1 MCTFEI
7 RNKKQNMLQ
16 LTNTLKGNA
25 VVYVV
30 NEQTKMDSQFP
41 TYIKEAFES
50 FLNSDSKDDFIKIGK
65 QIFFF
70 IREDNDLEKMRVS
83 GFHIRQKLDKKEL
96 EITIVGSGQQTLA
109 LAEGLYLS
117 NYQFLKYFKDAD
129 EREFLLEKIFIL
141 GSFSEAEIHSMN
153 NIIKAV
159 FWARDMVNEPSSYLS
174 AAQLSKEIQ
183 EIGEEARFSVE
194 VLEKK
199 EIKKLKMGGLLAV
212 NLGSIEPPTFTILEH
227 KPENPINQKPIV
239 LVGKGVVYDTGGL
252 SLKPTAGSMDL
263 MKSDMGGA
271 AMMAGALYAAA
282 LNKSDL
288 HIIALIPATD
298 NRPGENAY
306 APGDVIT
313 MMDGTTVE
321 VLNTDAEGR
330 MILADAIT
338 YADRF
343 QPELIINAATL
354 TGAALVAAGSRA
366 ACLMSNATDDVNTAI
381 LNAGTK
387 VHERMIQLPLWDD
400 YKDQLKSSIAD
411 LKNIGGR
418 FAGTITAGKFL
429 EHFAKQPFVH
439 IDIAGPA
446 FTEAPENYKGNGGT
460 GTGIRALSE
469 FFANYKK

>member
-1 MCTFEI
+1 
-7 RNKKQNMLQ
+7 MLQ
-16 LTNTLKGNA
+16 STNSLNTDA

-30 NEQTKMDSQFP
+30 NEQTSIDSQFP
-41 TYIKEAFES
+41 QYIQETFEAFKASEA
-50 FLNSDSKDDFIKIGK
+50 KEDFIKVGNK
-65 QIFFF
+65 NYFFVK
-70 IREDNDLEKMRVS
+70 ENQDLEKMRVA
-83 GFHIRQKLDKKEL
+83 GFAIRQKLDKKATA
-96 EITIVGSGQQTLA
+96 ITIVGNDEITLA
-109 LAEGLYLS
+109 LAEGLALS

-129 EREFLLEKIFIL
+129 DREYQLENIFIL
-141 GSFSEAEIHSMN
+141 GNISQAAISEMN
-153 NIIKAV
+153 NTIQAV

-174 AAQLSKEIQ
+174 ANQLAKEIQ
-183 EIGEEARFSVE
+183 EIGDEAGFSVE
-194 VLEKK
+194 VLGKS
-199 EIKKLKMGGLLAV
+199 EIQKLKMGGLLAV
-212 NLGSIEPPTFTILEH
+212 NMGSIEPPTFTILEH
-227 KPENPINQKPIV
+227 KPANPINDKPIV

-271 AMMAGALYAAA
+271 AMMAGAIYAAA
-282 LNKSDL
+282 LNKSNV
-288 HIIALIPATD
+288 HIIGLIPATD

-330 MILADAIT
+330 MILADAIS

-343 QPELIINAATL
+343 NPELIINAATL

-366 ACLMSNATDDVNTAI
+366 ACLMSNADETVNKQI
-381 LNAGTK
+381 LDAGTK
-387 VHERMIQLPLWDD
+387 VYERMIQLPLWDD
-400 YKDQLKSSIAD
+400 YKEQIKSSIAD

-446 FTEAPENYKGNGGT
+446 FTEAPENYKGHGGT
-460 GTGIRALSE
+460 GTGIRTLSE

>member
-1 MCTFEI
+1 
-7 RNKKQNMLQ
+7 MLQ
-16 LTNTLKGNA
+16 LTNTLNTDA

-30 NEQTKMDSQFP
+30 NEQTNIDSQFP
-41 TYIKEAFES
+41 QYIQEAFES
-50 FLNSDSKDDFIKIGK
+50 FKNSETKEDFIKVGNK
-65 QIFFF
+65 NYFFVK
-70 IREDNDLEKMRVS
+70 ENQDLEKMRVA
-83 GFHIRQKLDKKEL
+83 GFAIRQKLDKKATA
-96 EITIVGSGQQTLA
+96 ITIIGNDEITLA
-109 LAEGLYLS
+109 LAEGLALS

-129 EREFLLEKIFIL
+129 EREYQLENIFVL
-141 GSFSEAEIHSMN
+141 GNVSQASITEMN
-153 NIIKAV
+153 NVIQAV

-174 AAQLSKEIQ
+174 ANQLAKEIQ
-183 EIGEEARFSVE
+183 EIGDEAGFSVE
-194 VLEKK
+194 VLGKS
-199 EIKKLKMGGLLAV
+199 EIQKLKMGGLLAV
-212 NLGSIEPPTFTILEH
+212 NMGSIEPPTFTILEH
-227 KPENPINQKPIV
+227 KPENPINEKPIV

-271 AMMAGALYAAA
+271 AMMAGAVYAAA
-282 LNKSDL
+282 LNKSNI
-288 HIIALIPATD
+288 HIIGLIPATD
-298 NRPGENAY
+298 NRPGGNAY

-330 MILADAIT
+330 MILADAIS

-343 QPELIINAATL
+343 NPELIINAATL

-366 ACLMSNATDDVNTAI
+366 ACLMSNADESVNKQI
-381 LNAGTK
+381 LDAGTQ
-387 VHERMIQLPLWDD
+387 VYERMIQLPLWDD
-400 YKDQLKSSIAD
+400 YKEQIKSSIAD

-460 GTGIRALSE
+460 GTGIRTLSA

>member
-1 MCTFEI
+1 
-7 RNKKQNMLQ
+7 MLQ
-16 LTNTLKGNA
+16 STNSLNTDA

-30 NEQTKMDSQFP
+30 NEQTSIDSQFP
-41 TYIKEAFES
+41 QYIQETFEAFKASEA
-50 FLNSDSKDDFIKIGK
+50 KEDFIKVGNK
-65 QIFFF
+65 NYFFVK
-70 IREDNDLEKMRVS
+70 ENQDLEKMRVA
-83 GFHIRQKLDKKEL
+83 GFAIRQKLDKKATA
-96 EITIVGSGQQTLA
+96 ITIVGNDEITLA
-109 LAEGLYLS
+109 LAEGLALS

-129 EREFLLEKIFIL
+129 DREYQLENIFIL
-141 GSFSEAEIHSMN
+141 GNISQAAISEMN
-153 NIIKAV
+153 NTIQAV

-174 AAQLSKEIQ
+174 ANQLAKEIQ
-183 EIGEEARFSVE
+183 EIGDEAGFSVE
-194 VLEKK
+194 VLGKS
-199 EIKKLKMGGLLAV
+199 EIQKLKMGGLLAV
-212 NLGSIEPPTFTILEH
+212 NMGSIEPPTFTILEH
-227 KPENPINQKPIV
+227 KPANPINDKPIV

-271 AMMAGALYAAA
+271 AMMAGAIYAAA
-282 LNKSDL
+282 LNKSNV
-288 HIIALIPATD
+288 HIIGLIPATD

-330 MILADAIT
+330 MILADAIS

-343 QPELIINAATL
+343 TPELIINAATL

-366 ACLMSNATDDVNTAI
+366 ACLMSNADETVNKQI
-381 LNAGTK
+381 LDAGTK
-387 VHERMIQLPLWDD
+387 VYERMIQLPLWDD
-400 YKDQLKSSIAD
+400 YKEQIKSSIAD

-446 FTEAPENYKGNGGT
+446 FTEAPENYKGHGGT
-460 GTGIRALSE
+460 GTGIRTLSE

>member
-1 MCTFEI
+1 
-7 RNKKQNMLQ
+7 MLQ
-16 LTNTLKGNA
+16 LTNTLNTDA

-30 NEQTKMDSQFP
+30 NEQTSIDSQFP
-41 TYIKEAFES
+41 QYIQEVFES
-50 FLNSDSKDDFIKIGK
+50 FKTSDAKEDFIKIGNK
-65 QIFFF
+65 NFFF
-70 IREDNDLEKMRVS
+70 VKENQDLEKMRVA
-83 GFHIRQKLDKKEL
+83 GFAIRQKLDKKATA
-96 EITIVGSGQQTLA
+96 ITIVGTDNLA
-109 LAEGLYLS
+109 LAEGLALS

-129 EREFLLEKIFIL
+129 DREYQLENIYIL
-141 GSFSEAEIHSMN
+141 GNVSQASINEMN
-153 NIIKAV
+153 NVIQAV

-174 AAQLSKEIQ
+174 ARQLAKEIQ
-183 EIGEEARFSVE
+183 EIGDEAGFSVE
-194 VLEKK
+194 VLGK
-199 EIKKLKMGGLLAV
+199 EEIQKLKMGGLLAV
-212 NLGSIEPPTFTILEH
+212 NMGSIEPPTFTILEH
-227 KPENPINQKPIV
+227 KPENPINDKPIV

-271 AMMAGALYAAA
+271 AMMAGAVYAAA
-282 LNKSDL
+282 LNKSNI
-288 HIIALIPATD
+288 HIIGLIPATD

-330 MILADAIT
+330 MILADAIS

-343 QPELIINAATL
+343 NPELIINAATL

-366 ACLMSNATDDVNTAI
+366 ACLMSNADESVNKQI
-381 LNAGTK
+381 LDAGTQ
-387 VHERMIQLPLWDD
+387 VYERMIQLPLWDD
-400 YKDQLKSSIAD
+400 YKEQIKSSIAD

-446 FTEAPENYKGNGGT
+446 FTEAPENYKGHGGT
-460 GTGIRALSE
+460 GTGIRTLSE

>member
-1 MCTFEI
+1 
-7 RNKKQNMLQ
+7 MLQ
-16 LTNTLKGNA
+16 LTNTLNTDA

-30 NEQTKMDSQFP
+30 NEQTSIDSQFP
-41 TYIKEAFES
+41 QYIQEAFES
-50 FLNSDSKDDFIKIGK
+50 FKNSETKEDFIKLGSK
-65 QIFFF
+65 NYFFVK
-70 IREDNDLEKMRVS
+70 ENQDLEKMRVA
-83 GFHIRQKLDKKEL
+83 GFAIRQKLDKKATA
-96 EITIVGSGQQTLA
+96 ITIIGNDEITLA
-109 LAEGLYLS
+109 LAEGLALS

-129 EREFLLEKIFIL
+129 EREYQLENIFVL
-141 GSFSEAEIHSMN
+141 GNVSQASITEMN
-153 NIIKAV
+153 NVIQAV

-174 AAQLSKEIQ
+174 ANQLAKEIQ
-183 EIGEEARFSVE
+183 EIGDEAGFSVE
-194 VLEKK
+194 VLGK
-199 EIKKLKMGGLLAV
+199 EEIQKLKMGGLLAV
-212 NLGSIEPPTFTILEH
+212 NMGSIEPPTFTILEH
-227 KPENPINQKPIV
+227 KPENPINEKPIV

-271 AMMAGALYAAA
+271 AMMAGAVYAAA
-282 LNKSDL
+282 LNKSNI
-288 HIIALIPATD
+288 HIIGLIPATD
-298 NRPGENAY
+298 NRPGGNAY

-330 MILADAIT
+330 MILADAIS

-343 QPELIINAATL
+343 NPELIINAATL

-366 ACLMSNATDDVNTAI
+366 ACLMSNADESVNKQI
-381 LNAGTK
+381 LDAGTQ
-387 VHERMIQLPLWDD
+387 VYERMIQLPLWDD
-400 YKDQLKSSIAD
+400 YKEQIKSSIAD

-460 GTGIRALSE
+460 GTGIRTLSA

>member
-1 MCTFEI
+1 
-7 RNKKQNMLQ
+7 MLQ
-16 LTNTLKGNA
+16 LTNTLNTDA

-30 NEQTKMDSQFP
+30 NEQTNIDSQFP
-41 TYIKEAFES
+41 QYIQEAFES
-50 FLNSDSKDDFIKIGK
+50 FKNSETKEDFIKVGNK
-65 QIFFF
+65 NYFFVK
-70 IREDNDLEKMRVS
+70 ENQDLEKMRVA
-83 GFHIRQKLDKKEL
+83 GFAIRQKLDKKATA
-96 EITIVGSGQQTLA
+96 ITIIGNDEITLA
-109 LAEGLYLS
+109 LAEGLALS

-129 EREFLLEKIFIL
+129 EREYQLENIFVL
-141 GSFSEAEIHSMN
+141 GNVSQASITEMN
-153 NIIKAV
+153 NVIQAV

-174 AAQLSKEIQ
+174 ANQLAKEIQ
-183 EIGEEARFSVE
+183 EIGDEAGFSVE
-194 VLEKK
+194 VLGKS
-199 EIKKLKMGGLLAV
+199 EIQKLKMGGLLAV
-212 NLGSIEPPTFTILEH
+212 NMGSIEPPTFTILEH
-227 KPENPINQKPIV
+227 KPENPINEKPIV

-271 AMMAGALYAAA
+271 AMMAGAVYAAA
-282 LNKSDL
+282 LNKSNI
-288 HIIALIPATD
+288 HIIGLIPATD
-298 NRPGENAY
+298 NRPGQNAY

-330 MILADAIT
+330 MILADAIS

-343 QPELIINAATL
+343 NPELIINAATL

-366 ACLMSNATDDVNTAI
+366 ACLMSNADESVNKQI
-381 LNAGTK
+381 LDAGTQ
-387 VHERMIQLPLWDD
+387 VYERMIQLPLWDD
-400 YKDQLKSSIAD
+400 YKEQIKSSIAD

-460 GTGIRALSE
+460 GTGIRTLSA

>member
-1 MCTFEI
+1 
-7 RNKKQNMLQ
+7 MLQ
-16 LTNTLKGNA
+16 LTNTLNTDA

-30 NEQTKMDSQFP
+30 NEQTSIDAQFP
-41 TYIKEAFES
+41 QYIQETFEAFKTSEA
-50 FLNSDSKDDFIKIGK
+50 KEDFIKVGNK
-65 QIFFF
+65 NYFFVK
-70 IREDNDLEKMRVS
+70 ENQDLEKMRVA
-83 GFHIRQKLDKKEL
+83 GFAIRQKLDKKATA
-96 EITIVGSGQQTLA
+96 ITIVGNNETTLA
-109 LAEGLYLS
+109 LAEGLALS

-129 EREFLLEKIFIL
+129 DREYQLENIFVL
-141 GSFSEAEIHSMN
+141 GNISQASITEMN
-153 NIIKAV
+153 NIIQAV

-174 AAQLSKEIQ
+174 AQQLSKEIQ
-183 EIGEEARFSVE
+183 EIGDEAGFSVE
-194 VLEKK
+194 VLGKQ
-199 EIKKLKMGGLLAV
+199 EIQKLKMGGLLAV
-212 NLGSIEPPTFTILEH
+212 NMGSIEPPTFTILEH
-227 KPENPINQKPIV
+227 KPENPINDKPIV

-271 AMMAGALYAAA
+271 AMMAGTIYAAA
-282 LNKSDL
+282 LNKSNV
-288 HIIALIPATD
+288 HIIGLIPATD
-298 NRPGENAY
+298 NRPGQNAY

-330 MILADAIT
+330 MILADAIS

-343 QPELIINAATL
+343 NPELIINAATL
-354 TGAALVAAGSRA
+354 TGAALVAADSRA
-366 ACLMSNATDDVNTAI
+366 ACLMSNADEAVNKQI
-381 LNAGTK
+381 LDAGTK
-387 VHERMIQLPLWDD
+387 VYERMIQLPLWDD
-400 YKDQLKSSIAD
+400 YKEQIKSSIAD

-446 FTEAPENYKGNGGT
+446 FTEAPENYKGHGGT
-460 GTGIRALSE
+460 GTGIRTLSE

>member
-1 MCTFEI
+1 
-7 RNKKQNMLQ
+7 MLQ
-16 LTNTLKGNA
+16 LTNTLNSDA

-30 NEQTKMDSQFP
+30 NEQTSIDSQFP
-41 TYIKEAFES
+41 QYIQEAFES
-50 FLNSDSKDDFIKIGK
+50 FKNSETKEDFIKLGSK
-65 QIFFF
+65 NYFFVK
-70 IREDNDLEKMRVS
+70 ENQDLEKMRVA
-83 GFHIRQKLDKKEL
+83 GFAIRQKLDKKATA
-96 EITIVGSGQQTLA
+96 ITIIGNDEITLA
-109 LAEGLYLS
+109 LAEGLALS

-129 EREFLLEKIFIL
+129 EREYQLENIFVL
-141 GSFSEAEIHSMN
+141 GNVSQASITEMN
-153 NIIKAV
+153 NVIQAV

-174 AAQLSKEIQ
+174 ANQLAKEIQ
-183 EIGEEARFSVE
+183 EIGDEAGFSVE
-194 VLEKK
+194 VLGK
-199 EIKKLKMGGLLAV
+199 EEIQKLKMGGLLAV
-212 NLGSIEPPTFTILEH
+212 NMGSIEPPTFTILEH
-227 KPENPINQKPIV
+227 KPENPINEKPIV

-271 AMMAGALYAAA
+271 AMMAGAVYAAA
-282 LNKSDL
+282 LNKSNI
-288 HIIALIPATD
+288 HIIGLIPATD
-298 NRPGENAY
+298 NRPGGNAY

-330 MILADAIT
+330 MILADAIS

-343 QPELIINAATL
+343 NPELIINAATL

-366 ACLMSNATDDVNTAI
+366 ACLMSNADESVNKQI
-381 LNAGTK
+381 LDAGTQ
-387 VHERMIQLPLWDD
+387 VYERMIQLPLWDD
-400 YKDQLKSSIAD
+400 YKEQIKSSIAD

-446 FTEAPENYKGNGGT
+446 FTEAPENYKGHGGT
-460 GTGIRALSE
+460 GTGIRTLSA

>member
-1 MCTFEI
+1 
-7 RNKKQNMLQ
+7 MLQ
-16 LTNTLKGNA
+16 LTNTLNTDA

-30 NEQTKMDSQFP
+30 NEQTSIDSQFP
-41 TYIKEAFES
+41 QYIQEAFES
-50 FLNSDSKDDFIKIGK
+50 FKNSEVKEDFIKVGSK
-65 QIFFF
+65 NYFLVKENQ
-70 IREDNDLEKMRVS
+70 DLEKMRVA
-83 GFHIRQKLDKKEL
+83 GFAIRQKLDKKVTA
-96 EITIVGSGQQTLA
+96 ITIVGTDNLA
-109 LAEGLYLS
+109 LAEGLALS

-129 EREFLLEKIFIL
+129 EREYQLENIYIL
-141 GSFSEAEIHSMN
+141 GNISQASITEMN
-153 NIIKAV
+153 NVIQAV

-174 AAQLSKEIQ
+174 ANQLAKEIQ
-183 EIGEEARFSVE
+183 EIGDEAGFSVE
-194 VLEKK
+194 VLGK
-199 EIKKLKMGGLLAV
+199 EEIQKLKMGGLLAV
-212 NLGSIEPPTFTILEH
+212 NMGSIEPPTFTILEY
-227 KPENPINQKPIV
+227 KPEKPINEKPIV

-271 AMMAGALYAAA
+271 AMMAGAVYAAA
-282 LNKSDL
+282 LNKSNI
-288 HIIALIPATD
+288 HIIGLIPATD
-298 NRPGENAY
+298 NRPGGNAY

-330 MILADAIT
+330 MILADAIS

-343 QPELIINAATL
+343 NPELIINAATL

-366 ACLMSNATDDVNTAI
+366 ACLMSNADESVNKQI
-381 LNAGTK
+381 LDAGTQ
-387 VHERMIQLPLWDD
+387 VYERMIQLPLWDD
-400 YKDQLKSSIAD
+400 YKEQIKSSIAD

-460 GTGIRALSE
+460 GTGIRTLSA

>member
-1 MCTFEI
+1 
-7 RNKKQNMLQ
+7 MLQ
-16 LTNTLKGNA
+16 LTNTLNTDA

-30 NEQTKMDSQFP
+30 NEQTSIDSQFP
-41 TYIKEAFES
+41 QYIKETFEAFKT
-50 FLNSDSKDDFIKIGK
+50 SDAKEDFIKVGNK
-65 QIFFF
+65 NYFFVK
-70 IREDNDLEKMRVS
+70 ENQDLEKMRVA
-83 GFHIRQKLDKKEL
+83 GFAIRQKLDKKATA
-96 EITIVGSGQQTLA
+96 ITIVGNDETTLA
-109 LAEGLYLS
+109 LAEGLALS

-129 EREFLLEKIFIL
+129 DREYQLENIFIL
-141 GSFSEAEIHSMN
+141 GNVAQASITEMN
-153 NIIKAV
+153 NTIQAV

-174 AAQLSKEIQ
+174 ANQLAKEIQ
-183 EIGEEARFSVE
+183 EIGDEAGFSVE
-194 VLEKK
+194 VLGKS
-199 EIKKLKMGGLLAV
+199 EIQKLKMGGLLAV
-212 NLGSIEPPTFTILEH
+212 NMGSIEPPTFTILEH
-227 KPENPINQKPIV
+227 KPSNPINEKPIV

-271 AMMAGALYAAA
+271 AMMAGTIYAAA
-282 LNKSDL
+282 LNKSNV
-288 HIIALIPATD
+288 HIIGLIPATD
-298 NRPGENAY
+298 NRPGQNAY

-330 MILADAIT
+330 MILADAIS

-343 QPELIINAATL
+343 NPELIINAATL

-366 ACLMSNATDDVNTAI
+366 ACLMSNADESINKQI
-381 LNAGTK
+381 LDAGTK
-387 VHERMIQLPLWDD
+387 VYERMVQLPLWDD
-400 YKDQLKSSIAD
+400 YKEQIKSSIAD

-446 FTEAPENYKGNGGT
+446 FTEAPENYKGHGGT
-460 GTGIRALSE
+460 GTGIRTLSE